1 MVEVPTGPLTPST
14 PLPLP
19 HLAASPATP
28 APLEPQVLQAAI
40 AGDEA
45 AFAAVFRSLHPS
57 LRRYATVL
65 VGAQADDVVSEA
77 WLHIARDLRSFRGDV
92 DGFRG
97 WCARI
102 VRNRAIDLI
111 RHDARRPGDPTPHD
125 DRLDAV
131 APDDTEID
139 ALDNIATSRAVALI
153 ASLPRE
159 QAEAVMLRVVM
170 GLDARSAAEVLGKSS
185 GAVRVAAHR
194 GLRRLG
200 RLLEGSAPGGGAP

>member
-1 MVEVPTGPLTPST
+1 MVDVPSG
-14 PLPLP
+14 
-19 HLAASPATP
+19 PATP
-28 APLEPQVLQAAI
+28 SAPVRLPRIAPVEHDRVLDERVLAA
-40 AGDEA
+40 AVDGDDA
-45 AFAAVFRSLHPS
+45 AFATVFAALHPL

-65 VGAQADDVVSEA
+65 VGRHADDVVGEA
-77 WLHIARDLRSFRGDV
+77 WLHIARDLRGFRGDV

-97 WCARI
+97 WCVRI

-111 RHDARRPGDPTPHD
+111 RSDNRRPAEPTRHD
-125 DRLDAV
+125 HQLDSV
-131 APDDTEID
+131 APDDTAID

-153 ASLPRE
+153 ATLPQD

-170 GLDARSAAEVLGKSS
+170 GMDTRAAGEVLGKSP

-200 RLLEGSAPGGGAP
+200 RQLGDPANGGPA